1 MRTGRDV
8 AVAALL
14 GAEEFG
20 FATAPLVVLGCV
32 MMRKCH
38 QNTCPMGVAT
48 QDPRLRARFTGQAEH
63 LVRYF
68 HFVAEELRRIM
79 ADLGLA
85 SVDDMIGRSDLLEKR
100 DLDWHWKAKHL
111 DFSPIFD
118 PPPPPPGVAVR
129 CVAAQDHGIDQVMDR
144 RLIEAARPAM
154 DDGGRVRL
162 SLPIRNTD
170 RAVGTMLSGTI
181 AKRFGQDGL
190 PDDAAAFEFHGSAGQ
205 SFGAFA
211 VHGLTLT
218 LVGDSNDYIGKGL
231 SGARIV
237 VRPPDRAAFDP
248 ADNVIIGNV
257 ALYGATGGE
266 AYFGGLA
273 GERFAIRNS
282 GAQAVVEGVGDH
294 GCEYMT
300 GGLVVVLGRTGVN
313 FAAGMSGGIAFVY
326 DPEQDFDL
334 RCNLDMVDIEPID
347 QPEDVAL
354 LRDMIQRHQ
363 RYTGSPRARM
373 LLDDWDQTLS
383 LFVKVMPMEY
393 RRALGQM
400 AQEDLSSRRTD
411 AEQVQQA

>member
-1 MRTGRDV
+1 
-8 AVAALL
+8 
-14 GAEEFG
+14 
-20 FATAPLVVLGCV
+20 
-32 MMRKCH
+32 
-38 QNTCPMGVAT
+38 
-48 QDPRLRARFTGQAEH
+48 
-63 LVRYF
+63 
-68 HFVAEELRRIM
+68 
-79 ADLGLA
+79 
-85 SVDDMIGRSDLLEKR
+85 
-100 DLDWHWKAKHL
+100 
-111 DFSPIFD
+111 
-118 PPPPPPGVAVR
+118 
-129 CVAAQDHGIDQVMDR
+129 VAAQDHGIDQVMDR